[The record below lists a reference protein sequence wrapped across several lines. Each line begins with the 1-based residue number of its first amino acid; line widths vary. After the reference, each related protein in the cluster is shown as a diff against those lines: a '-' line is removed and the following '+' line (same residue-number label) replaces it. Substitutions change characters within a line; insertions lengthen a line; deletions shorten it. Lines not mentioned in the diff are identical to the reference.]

1 MEDNWKKY
9 IVSHNDKNIS
19 EVLRDMMGKNKR
31 LKSGYA
37 SIRIQN
43 AWVIEMGEMINSYTN
58 KIYFSGGTLTVYL
71 TSAPLRSELSMSK
84 QKVIDLINAAC
95 QERLIK
101 EVIFR

>member
-9 IVSHNDKNIS
+9 IVKHNDKKIKD
-19 EVLRDMMGKNKR
+19 VLTDMMGSNKKLNR
-31 LKSGYA
+31 GYA
-37 SIRIQN
+37 AIRIQN
-43 AWVIEMGEMINSYTN
+43 AWVIEMGEMINSYTK

-71 TSAPLRSELSMSK
+71 TSAPLRNELSMSK

-101 EVIFR
+101 EVHFK

>member
-9 IVSHNDKNIS
+9 VVKHNDRNIK
-19 EVLRDMMGKNKR
+19 EVLGDMMGSNKKLNR
-31 LKSGYA
+31 GYA
-37 SIRIQN
+37 SVRIQN
-43 AWVIEMGEMINSYTN
+43 AWTIEMGDMINSYTK
-58 KIYFSGGTLTVYL
+58 KIYFSGGVLTVYL
-71 TSAPLRSELSMSK
+71 TSAPLRNELSMSK

>member
-9 IVSHNDKNIS
+9 IVKHNDKIIKD
-19 EVLRDMMGKNKR
+19 VLGDMMGKNKR
-31 LKSGYA
+31 LNRGYA
-37 SIRIQN
+37 YIRIQN
-43 AWVIEMGEMINSYTN
+43 AWKIEMGDMINSYTN
-58 KIYFSGGTLTVYL
+58 KMYFSGGILTVYL

-84 QKVIDLINAAC
+84 PKVIEILNAAC

>member
-9 IVSHNDKNIS
+9 IVKHNDRTIR
-19 EVLRDMMGKNKR
+19 EVLGDMIGRNKKLNR
-31 LKSGYA
+31 GYA
-37 SIRIQN
+37 SVRIQN
-43 AWVIEMGEMINSYTN
+43 AWVIEMGDMINSYT
-58 KIYFSGGTLTVYL
+58 KKLYFSGGTLTVYL
-71 TSAPLRSELSMSK
+71 TSAPLRSELTMSK